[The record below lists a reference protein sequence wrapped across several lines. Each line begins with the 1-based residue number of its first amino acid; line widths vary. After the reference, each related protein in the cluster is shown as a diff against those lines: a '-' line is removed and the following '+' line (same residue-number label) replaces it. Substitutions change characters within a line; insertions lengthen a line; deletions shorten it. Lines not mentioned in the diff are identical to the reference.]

1 MSTQSQPAIRLRN
14 VSKRFA
20 FTPDMP
26 QSVLETAIASITRR
40 RRRRRDGSHD
50 LWAVRDVSFDIFPG
64 QSLGIIGRNGSGKS
78 TLLKIIA
85 RIIQPTSGEV
95 TVNGRISALL
105 ELGAGFHPDLTGRE
119 NIYLNA
125 SVLGLSREETAA
137 LFDDIVDFSELGE
150 FINMPVKHYSS
161 GMYMRLGFSVAIHV
175 RPNIL
180 IVDEI
185 LAVGD
190 QSFQTKCIDRIME
203 MKRTG
208 VTIIFISHSLKS
220 VADLCNQI
228 VWMEHGT
235 IRAIGPAESVM
246 DQYQNHLFNKTG
258 HRMTVENESGGYRR
272 WGTKQIEITGVRLL
286 DAAGTETTIFH
297 TGESMAVE
305 MSYIAHEPIEE
316 PEFGLALHRHDGV
329 HVTGPNTHDAGLKLG
344 VVSGAGV
351 VRYDIHTLPLLPGR
365 YNLTAAVHDSV
376 APVAYDYHQE
386 AYSFRVIDSGP
397 PAAEGVILL
406 DADWKWMP
414 DASVITHPYDS
425 HAIESAL
432 TGPGAP
438 TLLG

>member
-26 QSVLETAIASITRR
+26 QSVLETAIAFFT

-85 RIIQPTSGEV
+85 RIIQPTSGEIA
-95 TVNGRISALL
+95 VNGRISALL

-125 SVLGLSREETAA
+125 SVLGLSREETTA
-137 LFDDIVDFSELGE
+137 LFDDIVAFSELDE

-175 RPNIL
+175 HPDIL

-190 QSFQTKCIDRIME
+190 QSFQTKCIDRIIE
-203 MKRTG
+203 MKRAG
-208 VTIIFISHSLKS
+208 VTIIFISHDLKN
-220 VADLCNQI
+220 VAHLCSDI
-228 VWMEHGT
+228 VWMEHGVM
-235 IRAIGPAESVM
+235 RAIGPAESVM
-246 DQYQNHLFNKTG
+246 DQYRNHLFNKTG
-258 HRMTVENESGGYRR
+258 ARMATENESGGFRR

-286 DAAGTETTIFH
+286 DDDGRESTIFH
-297 TGESMAVE
+297 TGDSLRGENQDLR
-305 MSYIAHEPIEE
+305 AH
-316 PEFGLALHRHDGV
+316 V
-329 HVTGPNTHDAGLKLG
+329 AGL
-344 VVSGAGV
+344 
-351 VRYDIHTLPLLPGR
+351 
-365 YNLTAAVHDSV
+365 
-376 APVAYDYHQE
+376 E
-386 AYSFRVIDSGP
+386 AEKASLEQQMSDLCDTRW
-397 PAAEGVILL
+397 PA
-406 DADWKWMP
+406 
-414 DASVITHPYDS
+414 
-425 HAIESAL
+425 
-432 TGPGAP
+432 
-438 TLLG
+438 